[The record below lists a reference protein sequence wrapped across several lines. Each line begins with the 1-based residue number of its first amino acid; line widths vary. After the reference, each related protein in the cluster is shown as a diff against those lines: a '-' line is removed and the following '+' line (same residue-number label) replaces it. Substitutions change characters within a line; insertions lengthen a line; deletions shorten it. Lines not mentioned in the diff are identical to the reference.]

1 MVFVMVSLNHHK
13 LYYIVINIDL
23 IYLILLMMFIIV
35 LYLYLIL
42 YPFLQVLYFVHIFI
56 TIYRIKLHLL

>member
-23 IYLILLMMFIIV
+23 IYLILSMMFIIV

-42 YPFLQVLYFVHIFI
+42 YPYRQALHFVHIFI
-56 TIYRIKLHLL
+56 TIYRIELYLL